1 MVNNFT
7 NIDKANLKLLNIQR
21 VHEIQHWPVYLL
33 LSFLLKQGKDYGVLT
48 PLSTIFQL
56 YRGDQFYWWR
66 KSQENHRQLTN
77 KHNVVSSTPCN
88 ERDSNLQLH
97 WWYALIIQVVVNPTI
112 IRSRLCM
119 IISLY
124 WFCSCCLYSHYHI
137 WVIEMKNIDKKWITH
152 RWLTTSSTIRT
163 MPITSHKLYIAKKW
177 EWQRPIKI

>member
-1 MVNNFT
+1 LHQYRQSEPQIIEHT
-7 NIDKANLKLLNIQR
+7 KSSRYTKLTWLD
-21 VHEIQHWPVYLL
+21 VYLL

-48 PLSTIFQL
+48 HFQQ
-56 YRGDQFYWWR
+56 YFSYIVVISFIGGGNPKKTTDN
-66 KSQENHRQLTN
+66 SLTY

-137 WVIEMKNIDKKWITH
+137 WVIDMKNIDKSELHIDG
-152 RWLTTSSTIRT
+152 
-163 MPITSHKLYIAKKW
+163 
-177 EWQRPIKI
+177 WQPHQQFEPCI